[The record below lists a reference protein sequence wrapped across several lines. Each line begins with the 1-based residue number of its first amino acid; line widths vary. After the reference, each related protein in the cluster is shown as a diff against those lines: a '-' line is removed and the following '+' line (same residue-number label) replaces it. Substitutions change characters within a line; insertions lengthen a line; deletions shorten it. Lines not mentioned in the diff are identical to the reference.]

1 MNSQSPYQAPQSEA
15 KPLTGEVVRPSKPV
29 LPASVKTWYVLA
41 CIAVLFQG
49 VLNTLLGVFILSQ
62 AQNSTQQFV
71 GSFTLVWGIVMSV
84 LGVFVVRKSRGAL
97 IAAVVIYSISSLL
110 ALVSNPVTIIGAA
123 LFLTPMIGGI
133 TALNKMKGL
142 RAFHDWESSHPGHWM
157 TGNPSAQR

>member
-1 MNSQSPYQAPQSEA
+1 MNSQSLYQAPESEP

-29 LPASVKTWYVLA
+29 IPTSVKTWYVLA

-49 VLNTLLGVFILSQ
+49 VLNTLQGVFILSQ

-97 IAAVVIYSISSLL
+97 IAAIVIYTISSLL
-110 ALVSNPVTIIGAA
+110 ALVSNPFTIIGAA

-133 TALNKMKGL
+133 TALNKMESL
-142 RAFHDWESSHPGHWM
+142 DWESSHPGHWM
-157 TGNPSAQR
+157 TGNPHVQR

>member
-1 MNSQSPYQAPQSEA
+1 MNSQSLYQAPGSEP
-15 KPLTGEVVRPSKPV
+15 KPLTGEVVRPNKPV
-29 LPASVKTWYVLA
+29 IPASVKTWYVLA

-49 VLNTLLGVFILSQ
+49 VLNTLQGVFILSQ

-110 ALVSNPVTIIGAA
+110 ALVSNTGTIIGAA
-123 LFLTPMIGGI
+123 LFLAPMIGGI
-133 TALNKMKGL
+133 TALNKMEGL
-142 RAFHDWESSHPGHWM
+142 RAFHDWESSHPKM
-157 TGNPSAQR
+157 S